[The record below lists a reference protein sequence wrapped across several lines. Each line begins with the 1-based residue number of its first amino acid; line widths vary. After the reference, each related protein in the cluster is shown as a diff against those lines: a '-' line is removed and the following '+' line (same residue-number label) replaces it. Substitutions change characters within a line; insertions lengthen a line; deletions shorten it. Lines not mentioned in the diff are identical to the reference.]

1 MDKRFLELLGR
12 QFPTIES
19 ASTEIINLE
28 AILNLPKGTEHFLS
42 DVHGEYEAFDHVLR
56 NASGAVARKVNDEFG
71 TELREKDKHDL
82 CTLIYYPSERLEI
95 IKQNEKDSLDEWYK
109 VTLLRLVR
117 LCRACSAKYTR
128 SKVRKALPPA
138 FAYIIEELMHE
149 SGEDEFKHAYVQAI
163 FQSIIDNGRSD
174 SFIIA
179 MCHLIQRL
187 VIDRLH
193 LVGDVYDRG
202 PGAHIIMDKLMT
214 YHNVDIQWGNHDI
227 VWMGAAAGNDA
238 CICNAVRISLRYANL
253 ISLEDGYGINM
264 IPLAIFAQTVYENDS
279 LTPYMPKLKF
289 ADINYDERNVR
300 LIAEMHK
307 AIAVIQWKLEH
318 QIIERHPEWHMENRD
333 LLHRIN
339 KANGTVEID
348 GVEHKMIDP
357 DFPTVDPEHPY
368 ELTDGEFAVMT
379 ALHNSFVSSPK
390 LAQHLRLM
398 LDKGSLY
405 LVCNGNLLFHASIPM
420 TEDGQFKEVELL
432 GHKYKGRAFCDEVD
446 RLVRVACLPCREM
459 EEYEQA
465 VDYMWYWWCGPDSPS
480 FDKHQMA
487 TFERYLLED
496 KETHTERKGFYYKH
510 RESPE
515 LCDFILDEFGVQ
527 GEKRHI
533 INGHVPVKTMKGE
546 SPIRANGKVLVID
559 GGFSRAY
566 HSETGI
572 AGYTLV
578 SNSHTMQLV
587 QHEAFESRH
596 KAIHEGIDLQG
607 THFVVETDNKR
618 ICVRDTDIGRELQ
631 RQVDELKELMEYYRL
646 KNVRGI

>member
-12 QFPTIES
+12 QFPTIEA

-95 IKQNEKDSLDEWYK
+95 IKLNERDNIDEWYK
-109 VTLLRLVR
+109 VTLFRLVR

-149 SGEDEFKHAYVQAI
+149 SGDDEYKHAYVQAI

-179 MCHLIQRL
+179 MCRLIQRL

-264 IPLAIFAQTVYENDS
+264 IPLAIFAQTVYEHDT
-279 LTPYMPKLKF
+279 LTPYMPKMKF

-318 QIIERHPEWHMENRD
+318 AIIERHPEWHMENRD

-368 ELTDGEFAVMT
+368 ELTPDEARVMQ

-390 LAQHLRLM
+390 MAQHLRLM

-432 GHKYKGRAFCDEVD
+432 GRRYKGRAFCDEVD
-446 RLVRVACLPCREM
+446 RLVRVACLPCRELP
-459 EEYEQA
+459 EYEQA

-510 RESPE
+510 RERPE
-515 LCDFILDEFGVQ
+515 VCDYILDEFGVQ

-546 SPIRANGKVLVID
+546 SPIRANGRVLVID

-587 QHEAFESRH
+587 QHEAFESRQ

-607 THFVVETDNKR
+607 THFVVETDSKR
-618 ICVRDTDIGRELQ
+618 IYVRDTDIGRELQ
-631 RQVDELKELMEYYRL
+631 RQVDELKELLRYYRL
-646 KNVRGI
+646 KNVRAD

>member
-12 QFPTIES
+12 QFPTIEA

-95 IKQNEKDSLDEWYK
+95 IKLNERDNIDEWYK
-109 VTLLRLVR
+109 VTLFRLVR

-149 SGEDEFKHAYVQAI
+149 SGDDEYKHAYVQAI

-179 MCHLIQRL
+179 MCRLIQRL

-264 IPLAIFAQTVYENDS
+264 IPLAIFAQTVYENDT
-279 LTPYMPKLKF
+279 LTPYMPKMKF

-318 QIIERHPEWHMENRD
+318 AIIERHPEWHMENRD

-368 ELTDGEFAVMT
+368 ELTPDEARVMQ

-390 LAQHLRLM
+390 MAQHLRLM

-432 GHKYKGRAFCDEVD
+432 GRRYKGRAFCDEVD
-446 RLVRVACLPCREM
+446 RLVRVACLPCRELP
-459 EEYEQA
+459 EYEQA

-510 RESPE
+510 RERPE
-515 LCDFILDEFGVQ
+515 VCDYILDEFGVQ

-546 SPIRANGKVLVID
+546 SPIRANGRVLVID

-587 QHEAFESRH
+587 QHEAFESRQ

-607 THFVVETDNKR
+607 THFVVETDTKR
-618 ICVRDTDIGRELQ
+618 IYVRDTDIGRELQ
-631 RQVDELKELMEYYRL
+631 RQVDELKELLRYYRL
-646 KNVRGI
+646 KNVRAD